1 MAHADSMTET
11 YLIRISSDDL
21 AKLSVK
27 LQDKDHAGLPQHP
40 PNDLQML
47 WNGAARAI
55 SNARPL
61 VEEQTIY
68 REQLE

>member
-1 MAHADSMTET
+1 MTET
-11 YLIRISSDDL
+11 YLIRISSEDL
-21 AKLSVK
+21 ARLSVK

-55 SNARPL
+55 SNARPV
-61 VEEQTIY
+61 VEDRSADRQTIY
-68 REQLE
+68 REQRE